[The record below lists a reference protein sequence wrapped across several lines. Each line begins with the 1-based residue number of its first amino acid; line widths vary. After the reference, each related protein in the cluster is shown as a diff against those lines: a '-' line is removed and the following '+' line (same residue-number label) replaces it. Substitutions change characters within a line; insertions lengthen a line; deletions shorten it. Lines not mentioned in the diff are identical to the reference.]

1 VTGHLSAHTLLRLTR
16 RELIVLVVVFLASL
30 PAVTTRVYSSDEIE
44 YFSYLR
50 SIWFDHDVS
59 FENEYQYFYDRNVAR
74 AEGFHET
81 FLELETEAGRRPNF
95 GTIGSALL
103 WSPFYA
109 VADLSVRLRRGAGSD
124 VAADG
129 FSPPYVAAVAYG
141 SAFYGF
147 LAVLLTIGATRRLLD
162 PSPDVELRRDG
173 AAAIRH
179 AEVAPETSPARADA
193 SLVSSVVVWIGS
205 PLLFYMYVAPPMSH
219 ACSAFAVALF
229 VVVWLHVRR
238 AWTPGGVIALGLC
251 AGLMAMVR
259 EQDVF
264 FAVGPALDFLL
275 TGTRGRAFSRSAFA
289 ALAGCAA
296 FGLAMLPQLLAYQR
310 LNGMMRPSRLVLRK
324 MTWTAPH
331 GLEVLF
337 SPRHGFVFW
346 TPVAVLAIAGLV
358 WLAARSNGERRLV
371 AVLALLMI
379 AIQVYVGGSVESWTV
394 AGAFGQRRF
403 VALTVLLGIGL
414 AALGEAVR
422 GTAWRPALSIAIL
435 LCVWWNLALIALF
448 GTGLMNR
455 QRLELRRNAYDA
467 FVTIPRLAPQLAYR
481 YVFDR
486 QSYYRAAPAA
496 RVP

>member
-1 VTGHLSAHTLLRLTR
+1 MTGHVSAQSLLRLTR
-16 RELIVLVVVFLASL
+16 RELVVLVLMFVATL

-59 FENEYQYFYDRNVAR
+59 FENEYQYFHDRNVAR

-81 FLELETEAGRRPNF
+81 FLELQTEAGRRPNF

-109 VADLSVRLRRGAGSD
+109 VADLSVRLRRAAGSD

-129 FSPPYVAAVAYG
+129 FSPPYIAAVAYG

-147 LAVLLTIGATRRLLD
+147 VAVLLTIGASRRLLD
-162 PSPDVELRRDG
+162 PSTESEGEP
-173 AAAIRH
+173 
-179 AEVAPETSPARADA
+179 DA
-193 SLVSSVVVWIGS
+193 SLLGSLLVWAGS

-229 VVVWLHVRR
+229 VAVWLRVRQG
-238 AWTPGGVIALGLC
+238 WTRRGVIALGLS
-251 AGLMAMVR
+251 AGLMAIVR

-264 FAVGPALDFLL
+264 FAIGPALDFLL
-275 TGTRGRAFSRSAFA
+275 TGTRGRPTSRTIVT
-289 ALAGCAA
+289 ALAGCVA
-296 FGLAMLPQLLAYQR
+296 FGLAMVPQLLAYER

-337 SPRHGFVFW
+337 SPEHGFVFW
-346 TPVAVLAIAGLV
+346 TPIAVLAIAGLV
-358 WLAARSNGERRLV
+358 WLAARSQGERRLV
-371 AVLALLMI
+371 AVIALVMI
-379 AIQVYVGGSVESWTV
+379 ALQVYVGGSVESWTV

-414 AALGEAVR
+414 AALWDGVR
-422 GTAWRPALSIAIL
+422 GTAWRPVLAIAIL
-435 LCVWWNLALIALF
+435 FCVWWNLALIALF

-455 QRLELRRNAYDA
+455 QRLELGRNAYDA

-486 QSYYRAAPAA
+486 QSYYRAAPVT

>member
-1 VTGHLSAHTLLRLTR
+1 MTAHQPAHPLFTFTR
-16 RELIVLVVVFLASL
+16 RELVLLFLVFLASL

-59 FENEYQYFYDRNVAR
+59 FENEYQYFHDRNIAR

-81 FLELETEAGRRPNF
+81 FLEMETEAGRRPNF
-95 GTIGSALL
+95 GTIGSAVL

-109 VADLSVRLRRGAGSD
+109 VADLTVRLRRAAGSD

-129 FSPPYVAAVAYG
+129 FSRPYIAAVAYG
-141 SAFYGF
+141 SALYGF
-147 LAVLLTIGATRRLLD
+147 LAVLLTVSAARRLLG
-162 PSPDVELRRDG
+162 PAS
-173 AAAIRH
+173 AT
-179 AEVAPETSPARADA
+179 APAGREPGIANA
-193 SLVSSVVVWIGS
+193 SLAGSLFVWAGS

-229 VVVWLHVRR
+229 VTVWLYVRQDWSIR
-238 AWTPGGVIALGLC
+238 GVVALGVS

-259 EQDVF
+259 EQDAF
-264 FAVGPALDFLL
+264 FAIGPALDFILH
-275 TGTRGRAFSRSAFA
+275 GTRGRSLGRVALTAVAGSAA
-289 ALAGCAA
+289 TILTMA
-296 FGLAMLPQLLAYQR
+296 PQLAAYQG
-310 LNGMMRPSRLVLRK
+310 LNGHMTPSRLVARK

-337 SPRHGFVFW
+337 SPAHGFVFW
-346 TPVAVLAIAGLV
+346 TPLAVLAFAGLI
-358 WLAARSNGERRLV
+358 WLAIKGTGERREV
-371 AVLALLMI
+371 ARLALLMV
-379 AIQVYVGGSVESWTV
+379 ALQVYVGGSVESWTV

-414 AALGEAVR
+414 AALWDAAR
-422 GTAWRPALSIAIL
+422 ATAWRPVLTVAVL
-435 LCVWWNLALIALF
+435 LCIWWNLALIALF

-455 QRLELRRNAYDA
+455 QRLELGRNAYDA
-467 FVTIPRLAPQLAYR
+467 FVTVPRLAPQLAYR

-486 QSYYRAAPAA
+486 QSYYRTAPQA

>member
-1 VTGHLSAHTLLRLTR
+1 MNASLFAT
-16 RELIVLVVVFLASL
+16 LIVWA
-30 PAVTTRVYSSDEIE
+30 
-44 YFSYLR
+44 
-50 SIWFDHDVS
+50 
-59 FENEYQYFYDRNVAR
+59 
-74 AEGFHET
+74 
-81 FLELETEAGRRPNF
+81 
-95 GTIGSALL
+95 
-103 WSPFYA
+103 
-109 VADLSVRLRRGAGSD
+109 
-124 VAADG
+124 
-129 FSPPYVAAVAYG
+129 
-141 SAFYGF
+141 
-147 LAVLLTIGATRRLLD
+147 
-162 PSPDVELRRDG
+162 
-173 AAAIRH
+173 
-179 AEVAPETSPARADA
+179 
-193 SLVSSVVVWIGS
+193 GS

-229 VVVWLHVRR
+229 VGVWLHVRR
-238 AWTPGGVIALGLC
+238 TWTLGGVLALGLS

-264 FAVGPALDFLL
+264 FAIGPALDFVL
-275 TGTRGRAFSRSAFA
+275 TGTKQRPLTRSALT
-289 ALAGCAA
+289 ALAGSAA
-296 FGLAMLPQLLAYQR
+296 FGFAMLPQLVAYQR

-337 SPRHGFVFW
+337 SPKHGFVFW
-346 TPVAVLAIAGLV
+346 TPIAVLAIAGLV

-379 AIQVYVGGSVESWTV
+379 ATQVYIGGSVESWTV

-414 AALGEAVR
+414 AALWEAVR

-435 LCVWWNLALIALF
+435 FCVWWNLALIALF

-481 YVFDR
+481 YVFNR
-486 QSYYRAAPAA
+486 QSYYRAAPPA